1 MRKIALPLKHGEVE
15 LDVDRIRCDDII
27 LPGEFNPHNK
37 RLWVT
42 MSRYGALGA
51 TWADN
56 MGEALDELVDHDL
69 AGNLLVDE
77 KHLSEM
83 DEAEQEELARL
94 GNAGEPCDL
103 TDVDVQPVVFK
114 PERDWKLLC
123 KFAEARGAGVSNLG
137 VL

>member
-1 MRKIALPLKHGEVE
+1 MKKIALPLKHGEIE
-15 LDVDRIRCDDII
+15 LEVDRIRCDDII

-56 MGEALDELVDHDL
+56 MQEALDELVDHDL

-77 KHLSEM
+77 NDVSKMSEN
-83 DEAEQEELARL
+83 EQEELSRL
-94 GNAGEPCDL
+94 GNAGEFCDL

-123 KFAEARGAGVSNLG
+123 KFAEARGAGVSHLG
-137 VL
+137 IL

>member
-1 MRKIALPLKHGEVE
+1 MHKITLPLKNGEVE
-15 LDVDRIRCDDII
+15 LAPERIRCDDVI
-27 LPGEFNPHNK
+27 LPGEYNPHHK

-42 MSRYGALGA
+42 VARYGALGA

-56 MGEALDELVDHDL
+56 VQEALDELVDHDL
-69 AGNLLVDE
+69 AGNILVDE
-77 KHLSEM
+77 AHVASM

-103 TDVDVQPVVFK
+103 TDVDVQEVVFK

-123 KFAEARGAGVSNLG
+123 KFAEARGRGCDNLG
-137 VL
+137 EL

>member
-1 MRKIALPLKHGEVE
+1 MHKITLPLKTGEVE
-15 LDVDRIRCDDII
+15 LAPEHIRCDDII
-27 LPGEFNPHNK
+27 LPGEYNPHHK

-42 MSRYGALGA
+42 IARYGALGA

-56 MGEALDELVDHDL
+56 VQEALDELVDHDL
-69 AGNLLVDE
+69 AGNILVDE
-77 KHLSEM
+77 AHVASM

-103 TDVDVQPVVFK
+103 TDVDVQEVVFK

-123 KFAEARGAGVSNLG
+123 KFAEARGKGCDNLSE
-137 VL
+137 L